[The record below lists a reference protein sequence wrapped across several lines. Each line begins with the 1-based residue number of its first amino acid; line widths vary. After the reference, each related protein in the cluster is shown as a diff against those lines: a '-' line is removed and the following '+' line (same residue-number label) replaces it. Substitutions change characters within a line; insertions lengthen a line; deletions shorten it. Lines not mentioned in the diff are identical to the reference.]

1 MKHLTQSALYGSKVR
16 RFNESNIDAL
26 NGLKDLCE
34 GSLAFLLDD
43 LIKINYIYKGQV
55 TYGTGLT
62 NKDGSQCTIT
72 HDVYM
77 IEIASIIVEKNGGWD
92 SIVIPEASYDS
103 QVKWDDIKDYFIPFL
118 GRLSSEVYKI
128 QGWFG
133 SNDIIMIR
141 SIEKKTRNFEFKKFS
156 KVTNTYDYYDIEKDR
171 VREDK
176 FWSLSIKVEI

>member
-1 MKHLTQSALYGSKVR
+1 MKHLR

-26 NGLKDLCE
+26 DELKDFCE
-34 GSLAFLLDD
+34 GNLAFLLDD

-62 NKDGSQCTIT
+62 NKDGTPRTIT
-72 HDVYM
+72 HEVYM
-77 IEIASIIVEKNGGWD
+77 IEIVSIID
-92 SIVIPEASYDS
+92 DSYDS

-118 GRLSSEVYKI
+118 DRLSSEVYKI
-128 QGWFG
+128 QGWFD
-133 SNDIIMIR
+133 NDDIVMMR
-141 SIEKKTRNFEFKKFS
+141 SIKLQGTRLT

>member
-1 MKHLTQSALYGSKVR
+1 MKHLR

-26 NGLKDLCE
+26 DELKDFCE
-34 GSLAFLLDD
+34 GNLAFLLDD

-62 NKDGSQCTIT
+62 NKDGTQRTIT
-72 HDVYM
+72 HEVYM
-77 IEIASIIVEKNGGWD
+77 IEIGSIID
-92 SIVIPEASYDS
+92 DSYDS

-118 GRLSSEVYKI
+118 DRLSSEVYKI
-128 QGWFG
+128 QGWFD
-133 SNDIIMIR
+133 NDDIVMIR
-141 SIEKKTRNFEFKKFS
+141 SIKLQGTRFT
-156 KVTNTYDYYDIEKDR
+156 KVTNTYDYYEITKDN